1 MITIETNQNFKE
13 WFNICLFGKVVD
25 NAKTRAHALTLAN
38 NIQEQEKAKGNR
50 VYIRKSRSIFQ

>member
-25 NAKTRAHALTLAN
+25 NAKTRAHALSLAYK
-38 NIQEQEKAKGNR
+38 IQAQEKAQGNQI
-50 VYIRKSRSIFQ
+50 YIKKSIK

>member
-38 NIQEQEKAKGNR
+38 NIQAQEKAKGNQ
-50 VYIRKSRSIFQ
+50 VYIRKSKSIFQ